1 MGLVLDAGI
10 ENELRLRH
18 LQVVDATRASLG
30 LPVVEYIVTDTPL
43 QVSTILTESS
53 STSKTICTLLSGWLY
68 MNFQQLEHM
77 TRLQVEKWVDPK
89 SGQSTGRLKRPDSLL
104 RAVQTLVDQSNVNAI
119 AVVGRFPDDDIEDTD
134 DYRRGMV
141 PC

>member
-1 MGLVLDAGI
+1 
-10 ENELRLRH
+10 
-18 LQVVDATRASLG
+18 
-30 LPVVEYIVTDTPL
+30 
-43 QVSTILTESS
+43 
-53 STSKTICTLLSGWLY
+53 
-68 MNFQQLEHM
+68 M

-134 DYRRGMV
+134 DYRQGMV